1 MKELETFLQNV
12 AEGLRSLAGIVDTL
26 ADKSGQLQEFN
37 TAGSE
42 FTKNAGTVEVKPN
55 NGGSKRRK
63 IIRIGKATT
72 ASETVFR
79 VIKSK
84 KAGIVTSD
92 LIKETDFEEKKVRN
106 IIYKLKKQNKIKAA
120 KRGVYIA
127 S

>member
-26 ADKSGQLQEFN
+26 AEKSGQMDKFDP
-37 TAGSE
+37 AGCEDS
-42 FTKNAGTVEVKPN
+42 KNAEGVKVKSN
-55 NGGSKRRK
+55 NGSKKRK

-72 ASETVFR
+72 AAEAIYQ

-84 KAGIVTSD
+84 KEGIDTSD

-106 IIYKLKKQNKIKAA
+106 IIYKLKKQNKIKTA
-120 KRGVYIA
+120 KRGVYVA

>member
-26 ADKSGQLQEFN
+26 AEKSGQMDKFYP
-37 TAGSE
+37 AGCE
-42 FTKNAGTVEVKPN
+42 DPKNAEGVKVKSN
-55 NGGSKRRK
+55 NGSKRRK

-72 ASETVFR
+72 AAEAIYQ

-84 KAGIVTSD
+84 KAGIDTSD

-106 IIYKLKKQNKIKAA
+106 IIYKLKKQNKIKTA
-120 KRGVYIA
+120 KRGVYVA